1 MKFQRSALALGL
13 ALLPLAPAPADAGV
27 MDDIA
32 AATSAGRLVF
42 VAVADGTGPGMTA
55 AHATAQRAQTLAPQ
69 SVVVGLNRKEPT
81 HAAAVERL
89 GLAQVDV
96 PVVLLLASNGLVV
109 AQERPSEGAAER
121 LVGLVPGATVLQS
134 VATANAAGR
143 PVFLVVSDGSGA
155 NADAARASVRQAQL
169 SVPSAVAVEL
179 DRTDP
184 RQADAVAKF
193 RLAAAPVPIVI
204 VVASNGVP
212 TGAAKP
218 GDGSAARLASLVPSK
233 AKADYLKQLSD
244 QRIAVVLFTRANMTE
259 RSSLFEAAS
268 AALQQLPSKI
278 ALVTVDLDDVGEER
292 FCSDLKVDRASAR
305 PVTVV
310 VSPKGQVLGRFDGAA
325 TTAQIT
331 KAAGKKSCCD
341 DPNCKDCG
349 K

>member
-1 MKFQRSALALGL
+1 MKFRLSALTLSL
-13 ALLPLAPAPADAGV
+13 ALLPLASVPADAGV

-42 VAVADGTGPGMTA
+42 VAVSDGVGPGMTA
-55 AHATAQRAQTLAPQ
+55 AQTTAQRAQTLAPQ
-69 SVVVGLNRKEPT
+69 SVVVGLNRKEPS
-81 HAAAVERL
+81 HAPAVQRL
-89 GLAQVDV
+89 GLAQVEV
-96 PVVLLLASNGLVV
+96 PLVLLMARNGLVV
-109 AQERPSEGAAER
+109 AQERPAEGAAER
-121 LVGLVPGATVLQS
+121 LVGLVPGATVLTS

-155 NADAARASVRQAQL
+155 NADAARAAVRQAHL
-169 SVPSAVAVEL
+169 AVPSAVAVEL

-212 TGAAKP
+212 TGAARP
-218 GDGSAARLASLVPSK
+218 GDGAAARLASLVPSK
-233 AKADYLKQLSD
+233 AKADYLKQLSE
-244 QRIAVVLFTRANMTE
+244 QRIAVVLFTRANMAE
-259 RSSLFEAAS
+259 RSPLFEAAS
-268 AALQQLPSKI
+268 AALQQLPGKI
-278 ALVTVDLDDVGEER
+278 ALVTVDLDDAGEAQ
-292 FCSDLKVDRASAR
+292 FSADLKVDRAAPR

-310 VSPKGQVLGRFDGAA
+310 VNPKGQILGRFDGAA
-325 TTAQIT
+325 TTAQIA